1 MGKYIVEF
9 IGTFFFVLTIV
20 CVVNGFPAD
29 NYLAPLAI
37 GSALMI
43 MVYAGGHIS
52 GGHYNPGVTLAV
64 TMRGKCTVGDA
75 PVYIVMQ
82 ILGAIAAAVVGA
94 SILGRVPETGMMGG
108 TGMPPNTVAAFV
120 AELLGMFALAWVVLN
135 TATTASNAGNSHY
148 GLAIGF
154 TVVVMAYA
162 LGGFG
167 TGGCFNPAIAIGC
180 AFNGLASW
188 GTAGLAIAANVIGA
202 ALAAIMFKV
211 CYTPINDE
219 D

>member
-1 MGKYIVEF
+1 MKKYLVEF

-20 CVVNGFPAD
+20 CVVNGIAD
-29 NYLAPLAI
+29 GNFLAPLAI

-52 GGHYNPGVTLAV
+52 GGHYNPAVSLAAL
-64 TMRGKCTVGDA
+64 MRGAMPSSDVVGYM
-75 PVYIVMQ
+75 VSQ
-82 ILGAIAAAVVGA
+82 SLGAIVAAVVGA
-94 SILGRVPETGMMGG
+94 TILGKGTIMGG
-108 TGMPPNTVAAFV
+108 VGMPDSMAAAFT
-120 AELLGMFALAWVVLN
+120 AELLGTFALAYVVLQ
-135 TATTASNAGNSHY
+135 TATTKSTSGNSYY

-167 TGGCFNPAIAIGC
+167 TGGCFNPAIAIGA

-188 GTAGLAIAANVIGA
+188 GTAGLAIAADFIGA
-202 ALAAIMFKV
+202 ALAALAFKAV
-211 CYTPINDE
+211 YDGE
-219 D
+219 

>member
-1 MGKYIVEF
+1 MNKYIVEF

-20 CVVNGFPAD
+20 CVVNGAAGDF
-29 NYLAPLAI
+29 YLAPLAI

-52 GGHYNPGVTLAV
+52 GAHYNPAVTLGV
-64 TMRGKCTVGDA
+64 LMRGKVSGGDV
-75 PVYIVMQ
+75 PGYLVSQ
-82 ILGAIAAAVVGA
+82 IAGAILAAVVGA
-94 SILGRVPETGMMGG
+94 AILGKGTIMGG
-108 TGMPPNTVAAFV
+108 TGMPDNTTAAFV
-120 AELLGMFALAWVVLN
+120 AELLGTFALVWVVLQ
-135 TATTASNAGNSHY
+135 TATTKSTSGNSYY

-167 TGGCFNPAIAIGC
+167 TGGCFNPAIAIGA

-188 GTAGLAIAANVIGA
+188 GTAGLAIVADLIGA
-202 ALAAIMFKV
+202 ALAALAFKAV
-211 CYTPINDE
+211 YTSLDA
-219 D
+219 DD